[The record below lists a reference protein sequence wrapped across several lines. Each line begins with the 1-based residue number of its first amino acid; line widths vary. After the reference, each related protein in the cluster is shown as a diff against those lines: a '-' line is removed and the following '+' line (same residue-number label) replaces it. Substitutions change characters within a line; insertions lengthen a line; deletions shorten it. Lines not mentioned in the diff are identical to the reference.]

1 MNQTIWIIRY
11 AKDKKIWKTQYFF
24 KLCPD

>member
-11 AKDKKIWKTQYFF
+11 TKDKQTWKTQYLF